1 MTIDTVPAGLR
12 GVAVSDTAIGDVRG
26 DEGYYHYRGRSAV
39 ELARTRTF
47 DDAAALVLDGEL
59 PDAAGLARFRAEL
72 AERRELP
79 AAVHAILP
87 TLASAGTDFAPLAGL
102 RAALATL
109 GAADGLAPVWGAT
122 PRSRRAD
129 ALRVVAATPTILAA
143 LHRLRRGLEPVAP
156 REDLHGAAAWLHLLT
171 GAEPDP
177 AAAAAV
183 EHYLVA
189 TIDHGFNASTF
200 TARVAASAGTDVA
213 AAVVAAIGTFA
224 GPLHG
229 GAPDRALEAVDEIG
243 APERVDDYVRAKL
256 ASGDRIMGFG
266 HAVYRTADPRA
277 VLLREVARGLRDRPG
292 GEVVALAET
301 VQERTE
307 ALLAEHRPGRDLR
320 ANVEFWARR
329 RDAPGRHPARD
340 VHADVRGQ
348 PGRRLV
354 RARAG
359 TGGGVDDH
367 PSRGAV
373 RGADPLLSAG
383 RRRSEHD
390 RRACDGTAGPRP
402 LSSHRRRSC
411 TSSRPWS
418 SPLAR
423 SAPHSARSRAGN
435 WPESTKPCTS
445 STEWTPSLSATSRR
459 RRVCP
464 DRSPRGW
471 WPTSSPTS
479 RRPPRSSSG
488 GDTGSC
494 RPTTSATPDLDRDR
508 RRARRSSR
516 PRPDRS
522 ASGSLRRIVYG

>member
-47 DDAAALVLDGEL
+47 DHAAALVLDGEL
-59 PDAAGLARFRAEL
+59 PDEAGLARFRAEL

-79 AAVHAILP
+79 GAVDAILP
-87 TLASAGTDFAPLAGL
+87 TLAGAGSEFAPLAGL

-122 PRSRRAD
+122 PRARRAD

-156 REDLHGAAAWLHLLT
+156 RDDLHGAAAWLHLLT

-213 AAVVAAIGTFA
+213 SAVVAAIGTFA

-320 ANVEFWARR
+320 ANVEFWA
-329 RDAPGRHPARD
+329 GVVMH
-340 VHADVRGQ
+340 
-348 PGRRLV
+348 L
-354 RARAG
+354 AG
-359 TGGGVDDH
+359 IPREMFTPTFAV
-367 PSRGAV
+367 SRVVGW
-373 RGADPLLSAG
+373 SAHVLEQAA
-383 RRRSEHD
+383 SS
-390 RRACDGTAGPRP
+390 TIIRP
-402 LSSHRRRSC
+402 
-411 TSSRPWS
+411 
-418 SPLAR
+418 
-423 SAPHSARSRAGN
+423 SARYVG
-435 WPESTKPCTS
+435 
-445 STEWTPSLSATSRR
+445 PSPA
-459 RRVCP
+459 
-464 DRSPRGW
+464 
-471 WPTSSPTS
+471 
-479 RRPPRSSSG
+479 
-488 GDTGSC
+488 
-494 RPTTSATPDLDRDR
+494 A
-508 RRARRSSR
+508 
-516 PRPDRS
+516 
-522 ASGSLRRIVYG
+522 